1 MVLFSVCDHTWLRYL
16 LLLRNDSSDFSCIYL
31 YTASTISC
39 CVVMFRERR
48 CYTMFNRNDCV
59 YLSQIRLVWWR
70 VKMHDTLS
78 IDRLAGHLVSRPTR
92 ASNENHSTGNV
103 RNARN
108 RWACCVSTLRLKA
121 GLRWTVLEKGEA
133 FCPSYYSADRNITP
147 ASTSIFSYNW
157 RRVSCISE
165 LINGMGK
172 KITAR
177 SLCITYCFVYVI
189 YHLCLRGSSGRK
201 NWKKG

>member
-31 YTASTISC
+31 HTASTISC

-78 IDRLAGHLVSRPTR
+78 IDRLAGYLVSRPTR

-103 RNARN
+103 RNACN
-108 RWACCVSTLRLKA
+108 HWACCVSTLRLK
-121 GLRWTVLEKGEA
+121 T
-133 FCPSYYSADRNITP
+133 
-147 ASTSIFSYNW
+147 
-157 RRVSCISE
+157 
-165 LINGMGK
+165 
-172 KITAR
+172 
-177 SLCITYCFVYVI
+177 FVER
-189 YHLCLRGSSGRK
+189 C
-201 NWKKG
+201 WKKGKHFVLAIILLIGILRQPRLPSSAITGVE